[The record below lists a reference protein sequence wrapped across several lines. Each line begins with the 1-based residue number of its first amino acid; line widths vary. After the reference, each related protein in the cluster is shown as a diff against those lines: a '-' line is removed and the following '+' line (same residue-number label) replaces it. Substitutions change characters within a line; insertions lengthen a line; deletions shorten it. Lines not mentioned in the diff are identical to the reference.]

1 MAEQTFRSPG
11 FFEREIDAT
20 ARETTIVG
28 TPAGVVGTA
37 EKGPAFVPVT
47 VGSMNDFINK
57 FGDID
62 TNRFGPYAVQ
72 AFLANRT
79 ALTYVR
85 VLGAGANETT
95 TDIEN
100 TLNLGT
106 VKNAGFRIT
115 PATTQW
121 RIDTENGAAQSD
133 AYSDSAVQ
141 FLVAKH
147 YVSGATDYSHP
158 QFIDNPS
165 FDSSGAD
172 SVNLVRGVVFT
183 ASGSRMQILDLGE
196 DWSNT
201 LDSKAGFQLGGNEFA
216 LAVSSSRGGAYTAEL
231 ARTDK
236 HGRTIAGEGVRII
249 TASLDPSSQNYIS
262 KVLNTDP
269 LKFYDEQHLLYLDFA
284 VESELAGV
292 TEGETGVLGLLSG
305 SGDNL
310 ANALTGAERKAL
322 SSFGRFDTRYTT
334 AQSPT
339 VFSQPYGGSE
349 FPLFHF
355 ESLSDGEYAN
365 DNVKVT
371 IANLRAS
378 TDGNYPYPEFEV
390 QVRKFSDT
398 DMDQQV
404 LETYPACNLD
414 PRSENFVARK
424 IGDYKAR
431 FNFDA
436 ENDAEKRIIVT
447 GRYPNVSN
455 FIRVVMHEQVYR
467 DLVPKDACPFGYGGI
482 PVLKTTEQMTDNADR
497 LEVGGVFYGNAVGST
512 LSPGGR
518 MYGGAAGAG
527 VYNAG
532 ANLLRAIVPPLP
544 YRFKLT
550 RGNVKN
556 NHNGMA
562 GDPSSREIVD
572 RRLNWGVKWSRCPET
587 GSMANANLN
596 VNASTLHNPL
606 IRAYTK
612 FNGIPKLDTV
622 VTGSGADAFNANKFT
637 LAKVALVGTGS
648 SQATFFNFLSGSAQE
663 VIKEAVYVRN
673 GVPDSQTYAVMD
685 PDKSGQGRVTFAS
698 LIQSSSVK
706 FNRFTAYTA
715 FNVPLYGGF
724 DGVNIL
730 NKEMK
735 FLTDRAAST
744 DATAGG
750 LTGYASDEFDQG
762 TIGLGPSYSGGSLAN
777 QSGQGRLNNAI
788 QSYRKAAD
796 IITDAMAT
804 RINLLAI
811 PGIRDPYVT
820 DHAAQKTKDFSMA
833 MYVMDLPAYSESET
847 RLFGSED
854 RSKIASAS
862 YSMPDV
868 RETAEQFESRVFDNN
883 YTAAYFPDVYI
894 TDSNSNQKVLVPASV
909 AVMSALGYND
919 RVAYPWFAPAG
930 FNRGGLGIVSNTDV
944 RLTAAD
950 RDDLYDN
957 RINPIANFSD
967 GSFVIFG
974 QKTCQLAKSALD
986 RVNVRRMLLEV
997 KRQVVSVADKLLFE
1011 PNNGATRARFINQVT
1026 PLLATIQSQQG
1037 IESFKVV
1044 MDDTN
1049 NTVEDV
1055 ENNRLN
1061 GRIVVVPTRAIEFI
1075 AIDFIITNSGVDF
1088 A

>member
-20 ARETTIVG
+20 ARETSIVG

-37 EKGPAFVPVT
+37 QKGPAFVPVT
-47 VGSMNDFINK
+47 VGSMTDFINK

-79 ALTYVR
+79 ALTYMR

-100 TLNLGT
+100 TQNKGI
-106 VKNAGFRIT
+106 VKNAGFTIT
-115 PATTQW
+115 PATSQW
-121 RIDTENGAAQSD
+121 NIDTDNGAD
-133 AYSDSAVQ
+133 VGKYSNSCVQ

-158 QFIDNPS
+158 MFVDNPS
-165 FDSSGAD
+165 FNSSGD
-172 SVNLVRGVVFT
+172 DNVNLVRGVIFT
-183 ASGSRMQILDLGE
+183 ASGSRLQILDIGE
-196 DWSNT
+196 TWANQM
-201 LDSKAGFQLGGNEFA
+201 DSKASLLESNLFA
-216 LAVSSSRGGAYTAEL
+216 LAVSSSRGGAYTTQYGV
-231 ARTDK
+231 TDK
-236 HGRTIAGEGVRII
+236 YGAKVAGPGVNIM
-249 TASLDPSSQNYIS
+249 TASLDPSSANYIS

-269 LKFYDEQHLLYLDFA
+269 LKFYEHQHLLYLDFA
-284 VESELAGV
+284 VEAEIAGV
-292 TEGETGVLGLLSG
+292 LEGSAGAVGLLSG
-305 SGDNL
+305 SQDQMN
-310 ANALTGAERKAL
+310 NAITGKAL
-322 SSFGRFDTRYTT
+322 ASFGRYDTRYTT
-334 AQSPT
+334 AQTPQI
-339 VFSQPYGGSE
+339 FSQPYGGTE
-349 FPLFHF
+349 YPLFHF

-365 DNVKVT
+365 DNVKIT

-390 QVRKFSDT
+390 QVRKFSDS
-398 DMDQQV
+398 DMDPKV

-414 PRSENFVARK
+414 PGSENFLARK

-431 FNFDA
+431 YNFDA
-436 ENDAEKRIIVT
+436 DSDAEKRILIT
-447 GRYPNVSN
+447 GRYANLSN
-455 FIRVVMHEQVYR
+455 FVRVVIHPSVYNR
-467 DLVPKDACPFGYGGI
+467 LVPRDACPFGFEGL
-482 PVLKTTEQMTDNADR
+482 PVIKTTNSMTDNATN
-497 LEVGGVFYGNAVGST
+497 LKENGVAYGNVVDDDD
-512 LSPGGR
+512 SPGGR
-518 MYGGAAGAG
+518 MWGAGAAAEA
-527 VYNAG
+527 NAG
-532 ANLLRAIVPPLP
+532 AALLRSIVPPLP
-544 YRFKLT
+544 FRFKIT

-556 NHNGMA
+556 NYSGMA

-587 GSMANANLN
+587 GSMASANLN
-596 VNASTLHNPL
+596 VNASSIPNPL
-606 IRAYTK
+606 IKAYAK
-612 FNGIPKLDTV
+612 MNGISLLDTV
-622 VTGSGADAFNANKFT
+622 VTGSGKNAFNANKFT
-637 LAKVALVGTGS
+637 LARVALVGTGS
-648 SQATFFNFLSGSAQE
+648 GGQAKTLYWLTGSADE
-663 VIKEAVYVRN
+663 VMKEACYIRN
-673 GVPDSQTYAVMD
+673 GVPDSQNYTVMD
-685 PDKSGQGRVTFAS
+685 PDKSGQGRVTLAT
-698 LIQSSSVK
+698 LVQSSSVK

-715 FNVPLYGGF
+715 FNIPMYGGF

-730 NKEMK
+730 NKEMYYM
-735 FLTDRAAST
+735 TDRAAST

-750 LTGYASDEFDQG
+750 FTGYASDEFDQG
-762 TIGLGPSYSGGSLAN
+762 TIGLSPSYSGGSLSN
-777 QSGQGRLNNAI
+777 QSGQGRLNNSIAAF
-788 QSYRKAAD
+788 RKAAE
-796 IITDAMAT
+796 IMTDPMTT
-804 RINLLAI
+804 RINILAI
-811 PGIRDPYVT
+811 PGIRDAFVT
-820 DHAAQKTKDFSMA
+820 DHAALKTKEYSMA
-833 MYVMDLPAYSESET
+833 MYVMDIPSWTESET
-847 RLFGSED
+847 RLFGGED
-854 RSKIASAS
+854 SSKIASAS
-862 YSMPDV
+862 YSLPDV

-894 TDSNSNQKVLVPASV
+894 TDSKTMNKVQVPASV

-919 RVAYPWFAPAG
+919 KVAYPWFAPAG
-930 FNRGGLGIVSNTDV
+930 FNRGGLGIVSNTAV
-944 RLTAAD
+944 RLTAGD
-950 RDDLYDN
+950 RDDLYDS

-997 KRQVVSVADKLLFE
+997 KRQVVAVADKILFE
-1011 PNNGATRARFINQVT
+1011 PNNDATRARFIGQVT

-1044 MDDTN
+1044 MDGSN

>member
-106 VKNAGFRIT
+106 VKNAGFTIT
-115 PATTQW
+115 PAESQW
-121 RIDTENGAAQSD
+121 RRDTENGVERGG
-133 AYSDSAVQ
+133 YSDSAVQ
-141 FLVAKH
+141 FLVGRH
-147 YVSGATDYSHP
+147 YVSSSTDYSMP

-165 FDSSGAD
+165 FSSSGGD
-172 SVNLVRGVVFT
+172 KVNLVRGVIFT
-183 ASGSRMQILDLGE
+183 ASGSRMQILDIGQ
-196 DWSNT
+196 DWANT
-201 LDSKAGFQLGGNEFA
+201 LDSRASILEGGGLFA

-231 ARTDK
+231 ATTDK
-236 HGRTIAGEGVRII
+236 HGRKIAGEGVRII
-249 TASLDPSSQNYIS
+249 TASLDPSNRNYIS

-269 LKFYDEQHLLYLDFA
+269 TRLYEEQHYLYLDFA
-284 VESELAGV
+284 VEAELAGLD
-292 TEGETGVLGLLSG
+292 ESNAPDSYPLGLLSG

-310 ANALTGAERKAL
+310 NNALTGNARKAL

-334 AQSPT
+334 AKSPQ

-378 TDGNYPYPEFEV
+378 TDGNYPYPQFEV
-390 QVRKFSDT
+390 QVRRFSDT
-398 DMDQQV
+398 DMDQEV

-414 PRSENFVARK
+414 PRSEDFIGRK

-436 ENDAEKRIIVT
+436 ENDSEKRIIVT
-447 GRYPNVSN
+447 GRYPNISN
-455 FIRVVMHEQVYR
+455 FIRVVIHEQVYKE
-467 DLVPKDACPFGYGGI
+467 LVPRDACPFGFSGI
-482 PVLKTTEQMTDNADR
+482 PVLKTTNSMTDSPRTR
-497 LEVGGVFYGNAVGST
+497 LELGGVVYGDSLKGGNRLFGGIAS
-512 LSPGGR
+512 GR
-518 MYGGAAGAG
+518 MGTLTGS
-527 VYNAG
+527 
-532 ANLLRAIVPPLP
+532 IVPPLP
-544 YRFKLT
+544 YRFKIT

-562 GDPSSREIVD
+562 GNPSSREIVD

-612 FNGIPKLDTV
+612 MNGIEKLDTT

-637 LAKVALVGTGS
+637 LARVALVGTGS
-648 SQATFFNFLSGSAQE
+648 SSATFFNMLTGSAKE
-663 VIKEAVYVRN
+663 VIKEAVYVRD
-673 GVPDSQTYAVMD
+673 GSPDSQTYAVMD
-685 PDKSGQGRVTFAS
+685 PDKSNQGRVTFAS

-715 FNVPLYGGF
+715 FNIPMYGGF

-730 NKEMK
+730 NKEMR
-735 FLTDRAAST
+735 FMTDRAAST
-744 DATAGG
+744 DATSGG

-762 TIGLGPSYSGGSLAN
+762 TIGLSPSYSGGSLAN
-777 QSGQGRLNNAI
+777 QSGQGRLNNTI

-796 IITDAMAT
+796 IITDALAT

-833 MYVMDLPAYSESET
+833 MYVMDIPAWTESET
-847 RLFGSED
+847 RLFGGED

-883 YTAAYFPDVYI
+883 YTATYFPDVYI
-894 TDSNSNQKVLVPASV
+894 TDSKTNSKILVPASV
-909 AVMSALGYND
+909 AAMSALGYND

-997 KRQVVSVADKLLFE
+997 KRQVVGVADKLLFE
-1011 PNNGATRARFINQVT
+1011 PNNNATRARFINQVT

-1049 NTVEDV
+1049 NSVEDV